1 MTIEAMFRRTL
12 GAFDLDVSLALPGT
26 GVTALFGHS
35 GSGKTTTLRCVAG
48 LERAAGRLCVNGAV
62 WQDGR
67 RFVPVHRRPL
77 AYVFQEA
84 SLFPHLSV
92 RANLAY
98 GERRVPGCD
107 RRIWFEQAVTWLG
120 LGHLLDRAPGKLSGG
135 ERQRVAI
142 ARALLTSPRLLLMD
156 EPLSALDHQSRRDI
170 LPYLEH
176 LRDTLSIPI
185 LYVTHAPDEVARL
198 ASHLVVLDNGRVAA
212 SGPLT
217 ATMAAVGLK
226 TPESDSGVA
235 FEATVVE
242 REARWALMRAA
253 FPGGSMWV
261 RDDGRPL
268 GARIRLRVLA
278 RDVSL
283 ALERAVDGSILN
295 VLPARVLDCA
305 PGDHPSVVMARIALG
320 GSPERLRGGGNADR
334 GTTLPAMDGET
345 PLVSRLTARSME
357 TLALGPGTPV
367 WAQIKSAAVIG

>member
-1 MTIEAMFRRTL
+1 MSIDATFRRTL
-12 GAFDLDVSLALPGT
+12 GAFDLDVALSCPGT

-48 LERAAGRLCVNGAV
+48 LERAAGRLLVNGAV
-62 WQDGR
+62 WQDAR

-84 SLFPHLSV
+84 SLFTHLSV
-92 RANLAY
+92 RRNLSY
-98 GERRVPGCD
+98 GERRVAPSQRQIGFD
-107 RRIWFEQAVTWLG
+107 QAVEWLG
-120 LGHLLDRAPGKLSGG
+120 LAHLLDRRPERLSGG

-176 LRDTLSIPI
+176 LRDSLSIPI

-198 ASHLVVLDNGRVAA
+198 AQHLVVLDKGRVRA

-217 ATMAAVGLK
+217 STMAAIGLS
-226 TPESDSGVA
+226 TPQEDVGVA

-242 REARWALMRAA
+242 RETRWSLMRAA
-253 FPGGSMWV
+253 FPGGSLWV
-261 RDDGRPL
+261 RDDNCPIGT
-268 GARIRLRVLA
+268 RIRLRVLA

-283 ALERAVDGSILN
+283 ALERAVDASILN
-295 VLPARVLDCA
+295 ILPATLVDAAR
-305 PGDHPSVVMARIALG
+305 GEHPSVMMARIALG
-320 GSPERLRGGGNADR
+320 GPARGLRGSGNAD
-334 GTTLPAMDGET
+334 PATATSIAGET

-357 TLALGPGTPV
+357 TLALHPGSRV
-367 WAQIKSAAVIG
+367 WAQIKSAAVIN